1 MKNLVPFIVG
11 LTLLQGFCFNGSER
25 PQAPLKLTID
35 NLCKNNIFNR
45 KLKI

>member
-11 LTLLQGFCFNGSER
+11 LTLLPGFCFNGSEQ
-25 PQAPLKLTID
+25 PEAPLKLTID
-35 NLCKNNIFNR
+35 NLCKNILFNQ